1 MTWEILDTE
10 TGDVLAAYDSLDV
23 AKQQFCRYV
32 DDHPELTDDVA
43 IATIDDQGCAV
54 GAFLTADQLTAV
66 A

>member
-10 TGDVLAAYDSLDV
+10 TGDVLAAYDSFDV
-23 AKQQFCRYV
+23 AKQQLCSYV
-32 DDHPELTDDVA
+32 DANPELSDDVA

-54 GAFLTADQLTAV
+54 GAFLTAENLAAV